1 MSQYISIYLT
11 EDHRHCDMLLA
22 QAEEL
27 VLEKKFKAAIKAIE
41 EFSKAMLNHL
51 EREELILFPAFEER
65 TGMTEGPTQMMRVE
79 HNQMRQLLDQLNE
92 AIVSENEKKFFG
104 LSETLL
110 IFVQQHNSKE
120 EQMLY
125 QMADNKLGDISAD
138 IVEKMKD
145 I

>member
-27 VLEKKFKAAIKAIE
+27 VVEKKFKAAIVAIE
-41 EFSKAMLNHL
+41 EFSKAMFDHL

-79 HNQMRQLLDQLNE
+79 HNQMRQLLEQIKE

-125 QMADNKLGDISAD
+125 QMADKQLGDISAD
-138 IVEKMKD
+138 IVERMRD

>member
-1 MSQYISIYLT
+1 LNQYISIYLT

-27 VLEKKFKAAIKAIE
+27 VVEKKFKAAIDAIE
-41 EFSKAMLNHL
+41 EFSKAMFHHL

-65 TGMTEGPTQMMRVE
+65 TGMTEGPTQMMRME
-79 HNQMRQLLDQLNE
+79 HNQMRQLIEQLNK
-92 AIVSENEKKFFG
+92 AIIAEDERKFFG

-125 QMADNKLGDISAD
+125 QMADKHLGDISAD

>member
-1 MSQYISIYLT
+1 LSQYISIYLT

-27 VLEKKFKAAIKAIE
+27 VSEKKFKEAISAVG
-41 EFSKAMLNHL
+41 EFSKAMMNHL

-65 TGMTEGPTQMMRVE
+65 TGMVDGPTQVMRME
-79 HNQMRQLLDQLNE
+79 HEQMRQLVKQLGE
-92 AIVSENEKKFFG
+92 AAATENEKKFFG

-110 IFVQQHNSKE
+110 IFVQQHNAKE

-125 QMADNKLGDISAD
+125 QMADKHLGDISAE
-138 IVEKMKD
+138 IVAKMKD

>member
-27 VLEKKFKAAIKAIE
+27 VSEKKFKEAVSAVE
-41 EFSKAMLNHL
+41 EFSKAMMNHL

-65 TGMTEGPTQMMRVE
+65 TSMVNGPTQVMRME
-79 HNQMRQLLDQLNE
+79 HEQVRQLVKQLGE
-92 AIVSENEKKFFG
+92 AASIENEKKFFG

-125 QMADNKLGDISAD
+125 QMADKHLGDISAE
-138 IVEKMKD
+138 IVAKMKD